1 MTTIITVL
9 YPKTETSTFDSD
21 YYIQTH
27 MPLVQEKW
35 GPHGLRNWINTK
47 LVESGGYSYQT
58 ILWFESKEA
67 FGRAVAVEGPT
78 VTEDVLNF
86 SSEKPLIIVG
96 EEVEKVA

>member
-21 YYIQTH
+21 YYIQTY

-35 GPHGLRNWINTK
+35 GPHGLRNWINTN
-47 LVESGGYSYQT
+47 QT